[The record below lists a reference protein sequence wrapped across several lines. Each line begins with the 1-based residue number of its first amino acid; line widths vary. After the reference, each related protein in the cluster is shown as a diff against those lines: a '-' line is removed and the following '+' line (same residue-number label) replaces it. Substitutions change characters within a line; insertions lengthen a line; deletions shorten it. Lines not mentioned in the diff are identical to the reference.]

1 MQNKKGFKNF
11 FISIGVLPSSIG
23 ICLTQ
28 PRKLLHLQKTNKKN
42 EFICAKLAKKLVIVP
57 CELKFYYIYGFNWIY
72 RHFKLTCRPTLRA
85 GLWRTKRQRTLA
97 TRPANPTEVKSIPWT
112 AKSKRS
118 KCVQLAIRELLVVNK
133 LKEKLKRKCT
143 RSKYIGSFRRC
154 CTLDQLQSMR
164 FDDWLTDGQK
174 RKEVISLLYQNGRIS
189 KI

>member
-1 MQNKKGFKNF
+1 MTCQKHKLSH
-11 FISIGVLPSSIG
+11 ILQL
-23 ICLTQ
+23 CLVEKS
-28 PRKLLHLQKTNKKN
+28 P
-42 EFICAKLAKKLVIVP
+42 
-57 CELKFYYIYGFNWIY
+57 IY

-97 TRPANPTEVKSIPWT
+97 TRPANPTEVKRIPWT

-118 KCVQLAIRELLVVNK
+118 KCVQLAIRQLLMVNK

-189 KI
+189 KIQLKNYEAIFLPSTSIKIWCKLR

>member
-1 MQNKKGFKNF
+1 MFCPHSVNGVRN
-11 FISIGVLPSSIG
+11 FISIKNIYKKPSSYVQNLQNKT
-23 ICLTQ
+23 CKKACNCALWSEV
-28 PRKLLHLQKTNKKN
+28 LLC
-42 EFICAKLAKKLVIVP
+42 ISC
-57 CELKFYYIYGFNWIY
+57 FNWIY

-97 TRPANPTEVKSIPWT
+97 TRPANPTEVKSTPWT

-118 KCVQLAIRELLVVNK
+118 KCVQLAIRELLMVNK

>member
-1 MQNKKGFKNF
+1 M
-11 FISIGVLPSSIG
+11 
-23 ICLTQ
+23 C
-28 PRKLLHLQKTNKKN
+28 KTCKKN
-42 EFICAKLAKKLVIVP
+42 LQIKLAQSS
-57 CELKFYYIYGFNWIY
+57 ELSFHISCNCALWSKILLIY

-97 TRPANPTEVKSIPWT
+97 TRPANPTEVKRIPWT

-118 KCVQLAIRELLVVNK
+118 KCVQLAIRQLLMVNK